1 MNFSPAKCYKDLMVE
16 FLDMA
21 VGGMSCFP
29 GFEDYHRE
37 YLVDY
42 DIEYLEELVRKF
54 SKKGHTYF
62 AFMAGMVYSTCMD
75 NWSDIL
81 DKDEDLSEEENDE
94 FIDAANAGLTSFMTL
109 LGIEDF
115 SMEEAFDMFD
125 LDEEECDCDCD
136 GDCDCCGHDRE
147 EEDDEYDCTYSCEHH
162 NCDECDKEITTDK

>member
-1 MNFSPAKCYKDLMVE
+1 MYYSPAKCYKDLMVE

-42 DIEYLEELVRKF
+42 DIEYLEELVKKF

-62 AFMAGMVYSTCMD
+62 AFMAGMVYSTCLE
-75 NWSDIL
+75 NWGKIN
-81 DKDEDLSEEENDE
+81 EDLSDEENDE
-94 FIDAANAGLTSFMTL
+94 FLEAANAGLTSFMTL

-125 LDEEECDCDCD
+125 LDEEDDDCDCED
-136 GDCDCCGHDRE
+136 EECNCCDKHCGNCDCKSCSDSF
-147 EEDDEYDCTYSCEHH
+147 EEDCIDEDSLLDNE
-162 NCDECDKEITTDK
+162 E

>member
-1 MNFSPAKCYKDLMVE
+1 MYYSPAKCYKDLMVE
-16 FLDMA
+16 FLEMA

-42 DIEYLEELVRKF
+42 DIEYLEELVKKF

-62 AFMAGMVYSTCMD
+62 AFMAGMVYSTCLE
-75 NWSDIL
+75 NWGKIN
-81 DKDEDLSEEENDE
+81 EDLSDEENDE
-94 FIDAANAGLTSFMTL
+94 FLEAANAGLTSFMTL

-125 LDEEECDCDCD
+125 LDEEDCNCEDEECNCCEKNCGNCDCKSCSDSF
-136 GDCDCCGHDRE
+136 
-147 EEDDEYDCTYSCEHH
+147 EDDCI
-162 NCDECDKEITTDK
+162 DEDSLLDNEE

>member
-42 DIEYLEELVRKF
+42 DIEYLEELVKKF

-75 NWSDIL
+75 NWSDAL
-81 DKDEDLSEEENDE
+81 DESEDLSDEEE
-94 FIDAANAGLTSFMTL
+94 FLDAANAGLTSFMTL

-125 LDEEECDCDCD
+125 LEDDDCDCED
-136 GDCDCCGHDRE
+136 SECNCCDKHCGNCDCKSCSDCI
-147 EEDDEYDCTYSCEHH
+147 DENSLLD
-162 NCDECDKEITTDK
+162 NKE

>member
-42 DIEYLEELVRKF
+42 DIEYLEELVKKF

-62 AFMAGMVYSTCMD
+62 AFMAGMVYSTCLE
-75 NWSDIL
+75 NWGKIN
-81 DKDEDLSEEENDE
+81 EDLSDEENDE
-94 FIDAANAGLTSFMTL
+94 FLEAANAGLTSFMTL

-125 LDEEECDCDCD
+125 LDEENCNCDCDCED
-136 GDCDCCGHDRE
+136 EECNCCEKDCGNCDCKSCSDSF
-147 EEDDEYDCTYSCEHH
+147 EDDCI
-162 NCDECDKEITTDK
+162 DEDSLLDNEE

>member
-1 MNFSPAKCYKDLMVE
+1 MYYSPAKCYKDLMVE

-42 DIEYLEELVRKF
+42 DIEYLEELVKKF

-62 AFMAGMVYSTCMD
+62 AFMAGMVYSTCLE
-75 NWSDIL
+75 NWGKIN
-81 DKDEDLSEEENDE
+81 EDLSDEENDE
-94 FIDAANAGLTSFMTL
+94 FLEAANAGLTSFMTL

-125 LDEEECDCDCD
+125 LDEENCNCDCEDEECNCCEKDC
-136 GDCDCCGHDRE
+136 GNCDCKSCSDSF
-147 EEDDEYDCTYSCEHH
+147 EDDCI
-162 NCDECDKEITTDK
+162 DEDSLLDNEE

>member
-136 GDCDCCGHDRE
+136 GDCECCGHDRE
-147 EEDDEYDCTYSCEHH
+147 DEDDEYDCTYSCEHH

>member
-75 NWSDIL
+75 NWSDDL
-81 DKDEDLSEEENDE
+81 DNIEELSDEENDE
-94 FIDAANAGLTSFMTL
+94 FIEVANAGLTSFMTL

-125 LDEEECDCDCD
+125 LDEEDDCEDSECNCCDKHCGNCDCKSCSDSF
-136 GDCDCCGHDRE
+136 
-147 EEDDEYDCTYSCEHH
+147 EDDCI
-162 NCDECDKEITTDK
+162 DEDSLLDNEE

>member
-1 MNFSPAKCYKDLMVE
+1 MYYTPAKCYKDLMVE

-42 DIEYLEELVRKF
+42 DIEYLEELVKKF

-62 AFMAGMVYSTCMD
+62 AFMAGMVYSTCLE
-75 NWSDIL
+75 NWGKIN
-81 DKDEDLSEEENDE
+81 EDLSDEENDE
-94 FIDAANAGLTSFMTL
+94 FLEAANAGLTSFMTL

-125 LDEEECDCDCD
+125 LDEENCNCEDEECNCCEKDCGNCDCKSCSDSF
-136 GDCDCCGHDRE
+136 
-147 EEDDEYDCTYSCEHH
+147 EDDCI
-162 NCDECDKEITTDK
+162 DEDSLLDNEE

>member
-29 GFEDYHRE
+29 GYEDYHRE

-42 DIEYLEELVRKF
+42 DIEYLEELVKKF
-54 SKKGHTYF
+54 SKIGHTYF
-62 AFMAGMVYSTCMD
+62 GFMAGKVYSTCLE
-75 NWSDIL
+75 NWGKIN
-81 DKDEDLSEEENDE
+81 EDLSDEENDE
-94 FIDAANAGLTSFMTL
+94 FLEAANAGLTSFMTL

-125 LDEEECDCDCD
+125 LDEEECDCNCD

-147 EEDDEYDCTYSCEHH
+147 DEDEDDEYDCTYSCEHH

>member
-1 MNFSPAKCYKDLMVE
+1 MYYSPAKCYKDLMVE

-42 DIEYLEELVRKF
+42 DIEYLEELVKKF

-62 AFMAGMVYSTCMD
+62 AFMAGMVYSTCLE
-75 NWSDIL
+75 NWGKIN
-81 DKDEDLSEEENDE
+81 EDLSDEENDE
-94 FIDAANAGLTSFMTL
+94 FLEAANAGLTSFMTL

-125 LDEEECDCDCD
+125 LDEENCNCEDEECNCCEKDCGNCDCKSCSDSF
-136 GDCDCCGHDRE
+136 
-147 EEDDEYDCTYSCEHH
+147 EDDCI
-162 NCDECDKEITTDK
+162 DEDSLLDNEE

>member
-1 MNFSPAKCYKDLMVE
+1 MNFSPAKCYKDVMVE

-42 DIEYLEELVRKF
+42 NIEYLEELVKKF

-62 AFMAGMVYSTCMD
+62 SFMAGMVYSTCMD
-75 NWSDIL
+75 NWSEAL
-81 DKDEDLSEEENDE
+81 DKNDDLSEEENDE
-94 FIDAANAGLTSFMTL
+94 FLEAAEAGLTSFMTL

-115 SMEEAFDMFD
+115 CMEDMFD
-125 LDEEECDCDCD
+125 MLGLDNDEDDCEYGECNCCEKSCGNCDCNSCSDNV
-136 GDCDCCGHDRE
+136 E
-147 EEDDEYDCTYSCEHH
+147 ENSV
-162 NCDECDKEITTDK
+162 DKE

>member
-1 MNFSPAKCYKDLMVE
+1 MSYSPAKCYKDLMVE

-29 GFEDYHRE
+29 GYEDYHRE
-37 YLVDY
+37 YLEDY
-42 DIEYLEELVRKF
+42 DIEYLEDLVKKF

-62 AFMAGMVYSTCMD
+62 SFMAGMVYSTCMD

-125 LDEEECDCDCD
+125 LDEEEWDCDCD

-147 EEDDEYDCTYSCEHH
+147 DEDDEYDCTYSCEHH